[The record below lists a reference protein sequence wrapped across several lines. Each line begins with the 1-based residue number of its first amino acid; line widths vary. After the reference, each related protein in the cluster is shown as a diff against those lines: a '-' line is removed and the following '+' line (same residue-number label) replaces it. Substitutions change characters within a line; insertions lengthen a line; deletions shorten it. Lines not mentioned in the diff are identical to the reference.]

1 MQKNIYGFLKSLVFI
16 IFVSFSIGQCV
27 YADNSVNLMIKNN
40 GAPVF
45 SGQVFLPTEGTVNI
59 VDTNGNTHG
68 INTRSVLNIVKEADV
83 TSSDFNISNLIYY
96 SMFDAFYLKCIT
108 PVSSTELCD
117 GWQYKINGT
126 DPGIGMDQSILSG
139 GENIILYFGQDD
151 GNNTFDING
160 ASGGGPVLEY
170 VPPSKVET
178 PQSDTLTTVEPT
190 EQGGPLVENMPE
202 IITFGSQSKEEGSAS
217 LGIEDSKKETKKSKT
232 VQIEN
237 NVLPSPIVHK
247 SNYATI
253 NVATPILALE
263 ENQNNKVEKEKE
275 SIFLKI
281 IKMIFG
287 F

>member
-45 SGQVFLPTEGTVNI
+45 SGQVSLPTEGTVNI

-126 DPGIGMDQSILSG
+126 DPGTGMDQSILSG
-139 GENIILYFGQDD
+139 GENIVLYFGEDVGESD
-151 GNNTFDING
+151 ESNVM
-160 ASGGGPVLEY
+160 SGGGPILEY
-170 VPPSKVET
+170 VPPLEVQIS
-178 PQSDTLTTVEPT
+178 QSDTLTAVEPT

>member
-1 MQKNIYGFLKSLVFI
+1 M
-16 IFVSFSIGQCV
+16 FVSFSIGQCV
-27 YADNSVNLMIKNN
+27 HADSAVNLMIKNN
-40 GAPVF
+40 GVPVF
-45 SGQVFLPTEGTVNI
+45 SGQVSLPTEGTVDI

-68 INTRSVLNIVKEADV
+68 VNTRSVLNIVKEADV
-83 TSSDFNISNLIYY
+83 ASSDFNISNLIYY
-96 SMFDAFYLKCIT
+96 AMFDAFYLKCIT
-108 PVSSTELCD
+108 PASSTELCD

-126 DPGIGMDQSILSG
+126 DPGTGMDQSTLSG
-139 GENIILYFGQDD
+139 GENIVLYFGEDVGESD
-151 GNNTFDING
+151 ESNVM
-160 ASGGGPVLEY
+160 SGGGPILEY
-170 VPPSKVET
+170 VPPLEVQIS
-178 PQSDTLTTVEPT
+178 QSDTLTTVEPT

-217 LGIEDSKKETKKSKT
+217 LGTEDSKKETKKSKT